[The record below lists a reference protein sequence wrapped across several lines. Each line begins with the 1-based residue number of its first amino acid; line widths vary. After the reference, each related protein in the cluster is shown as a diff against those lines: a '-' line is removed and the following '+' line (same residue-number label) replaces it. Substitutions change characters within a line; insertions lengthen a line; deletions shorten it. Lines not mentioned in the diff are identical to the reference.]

1 MTALLQFDGVACADL
16 EGPYSFALHEGETR
30 VLQVASEAEKDA
42 LMGVALGKRKCAE
55 GAVLLQGVPLD
66 ESRSGSVG
74 WVAANGGLISN
85 LKVWENVT
93 LPLWY
98 HGKYTAAETEQR
110 AAHWLSVL
118 GMAEDERVTFMES
131 PPDSL
136 ASWQRKL
143 TGLLRGLLQSPPVL
157 VVDAALLKGVEPHVA
172 HVWIAALETYAGQG
186 RAALAVSDGET
197 ALPWKIIEGGR
208 YDVIG
213 GQG

>member
-1 MTALLQFDGVACADL
+1 MTVLFQFSAVMCADL
-16 EGPYSFALHEGETR
+16 ERPYSLALHEGEIR
-30 VLQVASEAEKDA
+30 LLKVASEAEKDA
-42 LMGVALGKRKCAE
+42 VIGVALGKRKCAE

-98 HGKYTAAETEQR
+98 HGKHAAAETEQTV
-110 AAHWLSVL
+110 AHWLSVL
-118 GMAEDERVTFMES
+118 GMVKAEWEGFMEA
-131 PPDSL
+131 PPDRL
-136 ASWQRKL
+136 TSWQRKL
-143 TGLLRGLLQSPPVL
+143 AGLLRGLVQGPLVL
-157 VVDAALLKGVEPHVA
+157 VVDAALFKGVEPRLA
-172 HVWIAALETYAGQG
+172 HVWTAALETYAEQG
-186 RAALAVSDGET
+186 RAVLVVTDSET
-197 ALPWKIIEGGR
+197 ALPWKMIEGGQ